1 MEHLVRPFIAVF
13 SDVPDFR
20 HAQGK
25 RHQLGLVLTLVT
37 LATLN
42 QQNTLGQI
50 AAWIHG
56 RGWETRQR
64 LHLRHNRVPSYAT
77 LRRVLLQVNPSAL
90 AQALQ
95 AWVEEVL
102 KATSRLR
109 PGKAWR

>member
-20 HAQGK
+20 HAKGK
-25 RHQLGLVLTLVT
+25 RHLLPMVLTLVT
-37 LATLN
+37 LALVN
-42 QQNTLGQI
+42 RQNTLGQI
-50 AAWIHG
+50 ADWVHG
-56 RGWETRQR
+56 LGWETRQR
-64 LHLRHNRVPSYAT
+64 LHLRHHRVPSYAT
-77 LRRVLLQVNPSAL
+77 LRRVLLQVAPFVL

-102 KATSRLR
+102 KPTSRLR